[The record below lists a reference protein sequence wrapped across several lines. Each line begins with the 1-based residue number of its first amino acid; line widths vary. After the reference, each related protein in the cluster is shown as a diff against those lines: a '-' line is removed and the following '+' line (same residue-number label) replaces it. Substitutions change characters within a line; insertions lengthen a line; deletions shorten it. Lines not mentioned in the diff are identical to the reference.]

1 MWNDLFFLNESDDD
15 EEKKK
20 NDEKKDEEKEDKKK
34 EEEES
39 EKKKDKDTDDDSD
52 DFNDLNLMGDDDDI
66 ESDVDDTDSEMNDL
80 GLGDDDSSVADDSSD
95 NDSEFN
101 ALLIVGDDDNS
112 NEYSSNGE
120 DPVYEKALKCAYA
133 TTIFMMNLKYIGLNA
148 VGERLEEIRRKCT
161 DLYYSIECFSSTL
174 YSYAS
179 ESMTIDIDNPIR
191 AKEHCESMTI
201 ADEKQYDY
209 FDALKMIDTNIG
221 ELLQYLK
228 CLSGMSDR
236 KDITDS
242 CNSIIGNLEKESR
255 CTIKRVLCGK
265 SSSCFGDENKVA
277 TTEGYNF
284 NRLF

>member
-1 MWNDLFFLNESDDD
+1 
-15 EEKKK
+15 
-20 NDEKKDEEKEDKKK
+20 
-34 EEEES
+34 
-39 EKKKDKDTDDDSD
+39 
-52 DFNDLNLMGDDDDI
+52 MGDDDDI

-133 TTIFMMNLKYIGLNA
+133 TTIFMMNLKYIGINA

-209 FDALKMIDTNIG
+209 FDALKMIDTNIS

>member
-1 MWNDLFFLNESDDD
+1 
-15 EEKKK
+15 
-20 NDEKKDEEKEDKKK
+20 
-34 EEEES
+34 
-39 EKKKDKDTDDDSD
+39 
-52 DFNDLNLMGDDDDI
+52 
-66 ESDVDDTDSEMNDL
+66 
-80 GLGDDDSSVADDSSD
+80 
-95 NDSEFN
+95 
-101 ALLIVGDDDNS
+101 
-112 NEYSSNGE
+112 
-120 DPVYEKALKCAYA
+120 
-133 TTIFMMNLKYIGLNA
+133 MNLKYIGINA

-209 FDALKMIDTNIG
+209 FDALKMIDTNIS

>member
-20 NDEKKDEEKEDKKK
+20 NDEKKDKDEKEDKK
-34 EEEES
+34 EEEKS
-39 EKKKDKDTDDDSD
+39 EKKKDKDDDSSD

-66 ESDVDDTDSEMNDL
+66 ESDIVDTDSEMNDL
-80 GLGDDDSSVADDSSD
+80 GLGSDDSSTTDDITD
-95 NDSEFN
+95 NDSDFN
-101 ALLIVGDDDNS
+101 ALLVVGDDDNS
-112 NEYSSNGE
+112 NGCCGGGE
-120 DPVYEKALKCAYA
+120 EPVYEKALKCAYA
-133 TTIFMMNLKYIGLNA
+133 TTIFMMNLKYISINA

-209 FDALKMIDTNIG
+209 IDALKMIDTNIG

-236 KDITDS
+236 KDITDG
-242 CNSIIGNLEKESR
+242 CNLIIGNLEKESR

-265 SSSCFGDENKVA
+265 SSSCFGDDDKVA

>member
-20 NDEKKDEEKEDKKK
+20 NDEKKDEEKEDKK
-34 EEEES
+34 EEEKS
-39 EKKKDKDTDDDSD
+39 EKKKDKDDDDSSD

-80 GLGDDDSSVADDSSD
+80 GLGGDDPSTTDDISD

-101 ALLIVGDDDNS
+101 ALLVVGDSDNS
-112 NEYSSNGE
+112 DSCCGGE
-120 DPVYEKALKCAYA
+120 EPVYEKALKCAYA
-133 TTIFMMNLKYIGLNA
+133 TTIFMMNLKYIGINA

-179 ESMTIDIDNPIR
+179 ESMSIDIDNPIR

-209 FDALKMIDTNIG
+209 FDALRMIDTNIG

-242 CNSIIGNLEKESR
+242 CNLIIGNLEKESR

>member
-39 EKKKDKDTDDDSD
+39 EKKKDKDADDDSD

-80 GLGDDDSSVADDSSD
+80 GLGDDDSSVSDDSSD

-112 NEYSSNGE
+112 NEYSGNGE

-133 TTIFMMNLKYIGLNA
+133 TTIFMINLKYIGINA

-161 DLYYSIECFSSTL
+161 DLYYSIDCFSSTL

-201 ADEKQYDY
+201 ADKKQYDY

-236 KDITDS
+236 KDITDG
-242 CNSIIGNLEKESR
+242 CNLIIGNLEKESK
-255 CTIKRVLCGK
+255 CTIKRILCGK

>member
-20 NDEKKDEEKEDKKK
+20 NDEKKDEEEKEDKK
-34 EEEES
+34 EEEKS
-39 EKKKDKDTDDDSD
+39 EKKKDKDDDDSSD

-80 GLGDDDSSVADDSSD
+80 GLGGDDSSTADDITD
-95 NDSEFN
+95 NDSDFN
-101 ALLIVGDDDNS
+101 ALLVVGDSD
-112 NEYSSNGE
+112 SSDSCCGGE
-120 DPVYEKALKCAYA
+120 EPVYEKALKCAYA
-133 TTIFMMNLKYIGLNA
+133 TTIFMMNLKYIGINA

-179 ESMTIDIDNPIR
+179 ESMSIDIDNPIR

-242 CNSIIGNLEKESR
+242 CNLIIGNLEKESR

>member
-112 NEYSSNGE
+112 NEYSGNGE

-133 TTIFMMNLKYIGLNA
+133 TTIFMMNLKYIGINA

-209 FDALKMIDTNIG
+209 FDALKMIDTNIS

-255 CTIKRVLCGK
+255 YTIKRILCGK

-277 TTEGYNF
+277 TSEGYNF

>member
-80 GLGDDDSSVADDSSD
+80 GLGDDDSSVSDDSSD

-133 TTIFMMNLKYIGLNA
+133 TTIFMINLKYISINA

-161 DLYYSIECFSSTL
+161 DLYYSIDCFSSTL

-201 ADEKQYDY
+201 ADKKQYDY

-236 KDITDS
+236 KDITDG
-242 CNSIIGNLEKESR
+242 CNLIIGNLEKESK
-255 CTIKRVLCGK
+255 CTIKRILCGK
-265 SSSCFGDENKVA
+265 SSSYFGDENKVA

>member
-20 NDEKKDEEKEDKKK
+20 NDEKKDEEKED
-34 EEEES
+34 
-39 EKKKDKDTDDDSD
+39 KKKDKDTDDDSD

-80 GLGDDDSSVADDSSD
+80 GLGDDDSSMADDSSD

-133 TTIFMMNLKYIGLNA
+133 TTIFMMNLKYIGINA
-148 VGERLEEIRRKCT
+148 VGERLEEIRRKCN

-174 YSYAS
+174 YLYAS

-221 ELLQYLK
+221 ELLQYFK

-236 KDITDS
+236 KDITDG
-242 CNSIIGNLEKESR
+242 CNFIIGNLEKESR

-277 TTEGYNF
+277 ATEGYNF